1 MSIDLNQI
9 AAQIRAE
16 GYDEGYAACLRDMEA
31 YLSGKK
37 KMPAQ
42 TDSMKN
48 VEIEQQNTKRAPKG
62 HAKAMVLDV
71 FQNIGGRSA
80 TAKSLQEMIEL
91 LNGEVIPYSSIQN
104 AMAQLTRDGI
114 VVLVGRGEW
123 KLKTNTA
130 PDAEAR
136 EAALNAFAFD

>member
-37 KMPAQ
+37 KVPPQAG
-42 TDSMKN
+42 SMKDAD
-48 VEIEQQNTKRAPKG
+48 IERQNAKRAPKG
-62 HAKAMVLDV
+62 HAKAMVLDI
-71 FQNIGGRSA
+71 FRSNGGRSA
-80 TAKSLQEMIEL
+80 TAKSLQEFIEL
-91 LNGEVIPYSSIQN
+91 LHGEVIPYSSIQN

-114 VVLVGRGEW
+114 VELVGRGEW

-130 PDAEAR
+130 PSTEIEEAV
-136 EAALNAFAFD
+136 